1 MAIAH
6 LSPEEMR
13 QFADA
18 DKRYPRA
25 VKLDELVRAY
35 AEQQG
40 GLTLSYWKLALG
52 RLWGEP
58 IMMSTD
64 EVAKRLHRPVSELQ
78 AIVEETD
85 RAVRPEWEASAEY
98 HMPFKY

>member
-13 QFADA
+13 QFAEA
-18 DKRYPRA
+18 GKRYPRA
-25 VKLDELVRAY
+25 VKLDQLIRAY

-52 RLWGEP
+52 RLWGDP
-58 IMMSTD
+58 IMMTTD
-64 EVAKRLHRPVSELQ
+64 EVAKRLGRPVSELRR
-78 AIVEETD
+78 IVEETD
-85 RAVRPEWEASAEY
+85 RAIRPDWETSPEY
-98 HMPFKY
+98 RMPPTR